1 METEVGNFKGLELI
15 TNGTQWDLKTALKFF
30 YLYII
35 PIGNKST
42 GDAGDIRSRLV
53 TWISKGK
60 RGRWDNH
67 PNFNFDLDSFNQI
80 NKQAVDIL
88 LDTSLIDLNQNRF
101 FEADGAKEK
110 WFTEPSIT
118 TTNAEGK
125 KETTK
130 FSFGQWNL
138 GENVK
143 GLNVKDNKKYQEYR
157 NLIIASKNE
166 LEALKVEQNMAMGDS
181 TQNAFSRK
189 VNVTTK
195 SIAEL
200 SEKLE
205 DLKKPMYN
213 DDITLRQVVANES
226 IVKQFYSIGGN
237 VSTVIGE
244 DNEAKLALA
253 VLRETVSRNLS
264 ESEYDEL
271 YGGDD
276 LSYDEFKKFITE
288 KEEEYFKLLKIP
300 FQIQTKLVGISKDNE
315 VINITVAREKLIQ
328 EKHPE
333 NLKLKGKLVAGKT
346 LSDLAD
352 VTHFPIKMTN
362 QPDIESKE
370 DLLNFIRTRGDI
382 KQIDRLLYRV
392 LNKYKKD
399 VLEPLFKIRADIT
412 IETKGVEER
421 GAGDLRQ
428 LPVRMSADTIEEF
441 ILNKVTDIKNIS
453 YPKFKKSRAQA
464 VKRDKNKKIILDKD
478 GKSIKLFDKDK
489 NPVWDYTVNMDM
501 FFDTTKNKFKMP
513 IDFKDIKMDF
523 ESAYAK
529 TVNAGSRNAIS
540 GEKQHGRKINKKG
553 TVVINSDPISIPVS
567 LFKQL
572 PGLGAEE
579 EWKHIRKT
587 LTNYYSSSGTTSV
600 EQRLAGKIKKTI
612 NPNMIDKLTDAISL
626 VEEIN
631 EIQSDSDIPDVINTE
646 DFKTSYWLEKN
657 GEFKYTLDDFK
668 IKLAKDSDTKGKNME
683 RSLNKLSIILGKII
697 EYVEIHG
704 EAIDETY
711 EEFDKEES
719 DKEFN
724 ERRAR
729 EREQRE
735 EETKR
740 EGEAANRR
748 DIAER
753 EEDEDTNRQALERGL
768 DPDQENVEDFVID
781 LETGDDKIT
790 ERNVKLLELLKELKD
805 DDLEEVDKIK
815 EDLDKLR
822 SDIKKIKKT
831 KGINIKTGDFRK
843 ALNGWSETHD
853 YDVEPLLKLIKNI
866 KDGVKSEEQN
876 KIKGLIKKERLNM
889 EEYWNEMKESKE
901 FQVPEAGTFVR
912 LIKEV
917 NLGKVLAKELA
928 ENKLFNNGRNGL
940 VTASANKLRI
950 EVDYKARKLYVKGQI
965 KWVSA
970 RESHLGFKIEHT
982 NIIPRERLH
991 STLDQTQKDN
1001 VGKKISGKGRIQDDK
1016 QVGETQNKQRYD
1028 FYREV
1033 QNKMKVLQGAI

>member
-181 TQNAFSRK
+181 TKGAFTRK
-189 VNVTTK
+189 VNVTTE

-244 DNEAKLALA
+244 DTEAKLALA

-300 FQIQTKLVGISKDNE
+300 FQIQTKLIGIQKE
-315 VINITVAREKLIQ
+315 TETIKIVVAREKLVQ
-328 EKHPE
+328 ESHPK
-333 NLKLKGKLVAGKT
+333 NIGDKSNPIPGKT

-352 VTHFPIKMTN
+352 VTHFPIKMTEHA
-362 QPDIESKE
+362 DIESKE
-370 DLLNFIRTRGDI
+370 DLLDYVRVRDA
-382 KQIDRLLYRV
+382 KQIDRLLRRV
-392 LNKYKKD
+392 LNKYSKD

-421 GAGDLRQ
+421 GAGDERQ

-441 ILNKVTDIKNIS
+441 ILDRVTDIKNIS
-453 YPKFKKSRAQA
+453 YPKFKKSKHPQTE
-464 VKRDKNKKIILDKD
+464 KDKD
-478 GKSIKLFDKDK
+478 GKVKLEDGEPIQVVDKDG

-540 GEKQHGRKINKKG
+540 GEKQYGRKINKKG
-553 TVVINSDPISIPVS
+553 TVIINSDPISIPVS

-600 EQRLAGKIKKTI
+600 EQRLANKIKGVIK
-612 NPNMIDKLTDAISL
+612 PDMIDKLTDAISL
-626 VEEIN
+626 VEDIN

-657 GEFKYTLDDFK
+657 GEFKHTLDDFR
-668 IKLAKDSDTKGKNME
+668 IKLADDSDIQGKNME
-683 RSLNKLSIILGKII
+683 RSLNKLSIILGRII

-704 EAIDETY
+704 EAIDKEY
-711 EEFDKEES
+711 EVIEDYEDLDS
-719 DKEFN
+719 
-724 ERRAR
+724 AI
-729 EREQRE
+729 
-735 EETKR
+735 
-740 EGEAANRR
+740 EAANRR

-753 EEDEDTNRQALERGL
+753 EGDEDTARQALERGL

-815 EDLDKLR
+815 DVLDKLR
-822 SDIKKIKKT
+822 NDIKKIKKT

-853 YDVEPLLKLIKNI
+853 YDIEPLLKLIKVI

-876 KIKGLIKKERLNM
+876 KIKGLIKKERFNM

-965 KWVSA
+965 KWVSG

-991 STLDQTQKDN
+991 STLDPTQKKN
-1001 VGKKISGKGRIQDDK
+1001 VGRKISGKGRIQDDK